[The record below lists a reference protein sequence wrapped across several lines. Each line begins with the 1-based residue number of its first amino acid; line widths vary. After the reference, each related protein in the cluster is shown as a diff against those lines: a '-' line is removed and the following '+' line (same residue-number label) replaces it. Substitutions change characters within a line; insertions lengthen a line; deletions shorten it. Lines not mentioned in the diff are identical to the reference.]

1 MLENL
6 LLGFSVALSGVNLLF
21 CFLGALLGTLIGVLP
36 GIGPLATVAMLLP
49 ITFYLEPVTALVM
62 LAGIYYGA
70 QYGGSTTSILVNLP
84 GESSAVVTCLDGH
97 QMAKQGRAG
106 AALAVAA
113 LGSFFAGCTA
123 TLLMVL
129 FTPPLAAVAEKFQ
142 PVDYCALMVFGL
154 VAAVVLAQSSPIKAV
169 AMVLLGL
176 LLGLVGTDVNSGDRR
191 YTFGLMHLADGIE
204 FVALA
209 MGLFGIGEIISNLE
223 KGSTRIVAEKIGRL
237 WPTREDFRRSTMPV
251 LRGTIL
257 GSLLGVLPGGGALLS
272 SFASYTLEKKLS
284 RRPEEFGRGAVEGV
298 AGPESANN
306 AGAQTSFIPLLTL
319 GIPGNALVAMM
330 AGAMMIHGIQPGPEV
345 MIKQPGLFWGLIV
358 SMWIGNLM
366 LLVINLPL
374 IGVWVK
380 LLRVPYRILFP
391 AILTFCAIGAYGVNN
406 STFDIGLVA
415 LFGAIG
421 YYFIKIGCEPAP
433 LILGFILG
441 PLFEEN
447 FRRSLLLSRGDWST
461 FFQRPLSI
469 FFLSLAALLLVL
481 IILPSA
487 RKARDSAFAEDNS

>member
-1 MLENL
+1 MLDNL
-6 LLGFSVALSGVNLLF
+6 LLGFSVALSGVNLFF

-49 ITFYLEPVTALVM
+49 ITFYLDPVTALVM

-84 GESSAVVTCLDGH
+84 GESSSVVTCLDGH

-113 LGSFFAGCTA
+113 LGSFFAGCAA
-123 TLLMVL
+123 TLLMIL
-129 FTPPLAAVAEKFQ
+129 FTPPLAGIAERFQ
-142 PVDYCALMVFGL
+142 PTDYCALMVFGL
-154 VAAVVLAQSSPIKAV
+154 VAAVVLAQGSPLKAV
-169 AMVLLGL
+169 AMVILGL

-191 YTFGLMHLADGIE
+191 YTFGLIHLADGIE

-237 WPTREDFRRSTMPV
+237 WPTREDFRRSAAPV

-272 SFASYTLEKKLS
+272 AFASYTLEKKLS
-284 RRPEEFGRGAVEGV
+284 RTPEQFGRGAVEGV

-345 MIKQPGLFWGLIV
+345 MVKQPGLFWGLIV

-374 IGVWVK
+374 IGVWVR
-380 LLRVPYRILFP
+380 LLRVPYRLLFP

-469 FFLSLAALLLVL
+469 FFLTLAALLLAL
-481 IILPSA
+481 IILPSM
-487 RKARDSAFAEDNS
+487 RKARENVFAEEQS